1 MSVAS
6 NVAQDCVYWAF
17 ISMSAEYSIRW
28 HRNMF
33 ITHSECVL
41 SIYSEISH
49 AHLEMLFFKLIPP
62 HNVSITSKQLTYC
75 LFARKKKGSLNC
87 YYMYIR
93 TWNYAACVPIEIVT
107 HQIGN
112 CENKQFEIDIFSWR
126 IAAVCAVCSAR
137 RWHACPED
145 VTFNCVV
152 YTNTS
157 GTNAWNNGAGL
168 CCL

>member
-1 MSVAS
+1 MLRRTVSTE
-6 NVAQDCVYWAF
+6 AF
-17 ISMSAEYSIRW
+17 ISMPVECSIRW

-93 TWNYAACVPIEIVT
+93 VRTWNHAACVSLEIRS
-107 HQIGN
+107 N
-112 CENKQFEIDIFSWR
+112 ASNWKLWKQTVWNRYILVKDCCCVRCLFCTSLARIPRGRDI
-126 IAAVCAVCSAR
+126 
-137 RWHACPED
+137 
-145 VTFNCVV
+145 
-152 YTNTS
+152 
-157 GTNAWNNGAGL
+157 
-168 CCL
+168 